1 MTDNGLA
8 ALVEWLDGDDGVWY
22 DRFGLWLS
30 GRRDTAWLAAK
41 MIGERG
47 VFLPDGTCGHEEEY
61 LGYWRATNEALATI
75 AALRAALD
83 GLVVAAEVACECYEG
98 FRSDGTLAPLLTG
111 TQIAALRAALA
122 TAKEA
127 GE

>member
-75 AALRAALD
+75 ATLRAALD

>member
-83 GLVVAAEVACECYEG
+83 GLVAAAQMAVPA
-98 FRSDGTLAPLLTG
+98 LAYGAPV
-111 TQIAALRAALA
+111 QAAAGLGDPEPAFRAALA

-127 GE
+127 GG